1 MWDGALITIGS
12 ILGTGIFLTTSD
24 IARVLPHPG
33 LLVLVWAVGGLLTLA
48 GALSYAEL
56 GAMYPKAGGQYHYL
70 THAYGPL
77 WGFLF
82 GWACFLVIMSGGLA
96 TLAVGFGEYLGS
108 FIPFFSTQH
117 ILLSLP
123 LGSWNFQINGGQL
136 AGALAMVMLSAINYY
151 GLRESTFFQNAV
163 TLLKVG
169 SLAALVIFGL
179 FASAP
184 VTPDYFA
191 PLPVGPGLLTAIG
204 VSMISV
210 LWTFDG
216 WYGITALAGEMR
228 KPERDLPRSIVLGT
242 LAVTVIYVLV
252 NIVYTR
258 ALPIAQMAESQRIGE
273 AAASSLFG
281 LGSARLVSL
290 AVLISTFGCIS
301 STILYCT
308 RIYLAMAED
317 GLFFR
322 RLAVIHP
329 KYRTPGASI
338 VAQGVWATVLTFSGS
353 YAQLYTYVVFAS
365 TLFLT
370 ATGVAVFV
378 LRRTQPGTPR
388 PYRCWGYPW
397 VPALFVLSSA
407 VLGVNTLL
415 EKPMESWMGLLLVA
429 AGIPAY
435 HYWRKRSSTAA

>member
-1 MWDGALITIGS
+1 M
-12 ILGTGIFLTTSD
+12 
-24 IARVLPHPG
+24 
-33 LLVLVWAVGGLLTLA
+33 
-48 GALSYAEL
+48 
-56 GAMYPKAGGQYHYL
+56 
-70 THAYGPL
+70 
-77 WGFLF
+77 
-82 GWACFLVIMSGGLA
+82 
-96 TLAVGFGEYLGS
+96 
-108 FIPFFSTQH
+108 
-117 ILLSLP
+117 
-123 LGSWNFQINGGQL
+123 
-136 AGALAMVMLSAINYY
+136 
-151 GLRESTFFQNAV
+151 
-163 TLLKVG
+163 
-169 SLAALVIFGL
+169 
-179 FASAP
+179 
-184 VTPDYFA
+184 
-191 PLPVGPGLLTAIG
+191 
-204 VSMISV
+204 

-216 WYGITALAGEMR
+216 WYGVTALAGEMR
-228 KPERDLPRSIVLGT
+228 KPERDLPRGIVLGT

-258 ALPIAQMAESQRIGE
+258 ALPIAADGGVPAHRRGGGIV
-273 AAASSLFG
+273 AVRPRR
-281 LGSARLVSL
+281 ARLVSL

-407 VLGVNTLL
+407 VLAVNTLL

-429 AGIPAY
+429 AGVPAY